1 MAWPEAGGIDVSLE
15 VKSHSGETKK
25 FKRYETMVQR
35 AFGTQINAWVFF
47 FSCAYQQEKSAEPWV
62 HELENRGNIY
72 CCSKYSCALGLL
84 HTGAH
89 TPAHT

>member
-15 VKSHSGETKK
+15 VKSHTVETKK

-47 FSCAYQQEKSAEPWV
+47 FMCIPAGKVS
-62 HELENRGNIY
+62 R
-72 CCSKYSCALGLL
+72 ALGTRVSKQKKYLL
-84 HTGAH
+84 LQ
-89 TPAHT
+89 

>member
-47 FSCAYQQEKSAEPWV
+47 FHVHTSRKSQQS
-62 HELENRGNIY
+62 
-72 CCSKYSCALGLL
+72 LGY
-84 HTGAH
+84 TS
-89 TPAHT
+89 